1 MEDISNNTNN
11 HYTGNLSY
19 LKCDFVILWSLIN
32 IAYHIWLKLGTD
44 SKLRILFAIIHKKYD
59 FPQIRE
65 MSQTWQIKASEVSKN
80 WLVNAPMAV
89 TKAQAFN

>member
-1 MEDISNNTNN
+1 MKSHI
-11 HYTGNLSY
+11 
-19 LKCDFVILWSLIN
+19 

-89 TKAQAFN
+89 TKAHAVNYLFK